1 MINAEAKSQKSGVR
15 SQKIIS
21 ILDFRITNLKS
32 QIILLFT
39 VLCPLF
45 TVFYGCTTLKGP
57 AILAPMPPLSPEY
70 NNSGHKMAF
79 ATKDVK
85 ISLLPL
91 NPSETKKA
99 LTMKDANNPL
109 AEILSANQYLVFIMD
124 IENLS
129 KSKLM
134 YNPSL
139 TTLFD
144 NNMDVRKPLD
154 YTDLYSLA
162 GNLSDVDFVLSRM
175 KDMFYDIAITLE
187 PGQKTSRLLLFPG
200 IDEKANEM
208 TIIMKEIYI
217 GTSTIA
223 VSFGFKVAE

>member
-1 MINAEAKSQKSGVR
+1 MQ
-15 SQKIIS
+15 
-21 ILDFRITNLKS
+21 F
-32 QIILLFT
+32 IILIT
-39 VLCPLF
+39 
-45 TVFYGCTTLKGP
+45 GCASPRNTLT
-57 AILAPMPPLSPEY
+57 LMPIPNDSPEY
-70 NNSGHKMAF
+70 NNSGQKMTF

-91 NPSETKKA
+91 NPSETKKI
-99 LTMKDANNPL
+99 LTSKDANNPL
-109 AEILSANQYLVFIMD
+109 AEILSTNQYLVFLMD

-129 KSKLM
+129 KVKLL

-162 GNLSDVDFVLSRM
+162 GNLSDVDFVLSGM
-175 KDMFYDIAITLE
+175 KDMFYDLAITLE
-187 PGQKTSRLLLFPG
+187 PGQKTSRLMFFSG

-208 TIIMKEIYI
+208 TITMKEIYI

>member
-1 MINAEAKSQKSGVR
+1 
-15 SQKIIS
+15 
-21 ILDFRITNLKS
+21 
-32 QIILLFT
+32 
-39 VLCPLF
+39 
-45 TVFYGCTTLKGP
+45 
-57 AILAPMPPLSPEY
+57 MPPLSPEY
-70 NNSGHKMAF
+70 NNSGQKIAF
-79 ATKDVK
+79 TTKDVK

-91 NPSETKKA
+91 NSSEIKKI
-99 LTMKDANNPL
+99 LTSKDLNNPL
-109 AEILSANQYLVFIMD
+109 AETLSTPQYLVFIMD

-129 KSKLM
+129 KAKLM

-162 GNLSDVDFVLSRM
+162 GSLPDIDFTLSRM
-175 KDMFYDIAITLE
+175 KDMFYDLAITLE
-187 PGQKTSRLLLFPG
+187 PGQQTSRLLLFSG

-208 TIIMKEIYI
+208 TITMKEIYI

-223 VSFGFKVAE
+223 VSFGFKVTEQPLFTY